1 MGGLSNLKKSIN
13 TSINMSFL
21 SVNNIKLVGLS
32 AGVPENIIE
41 TESYDLLSQEQIDHF
56 LRSTGVER
64 RRRATDKQCTSD
76 LCVAAAEQIISDLGW
91 NRQEIDLLVFAS
103 HTGDYK
109 LPSTSCILQH
119 RLGLPTECMAF
130 DINHGCSGFLY
141 GLSIIANLMSTGNF
155 HKGLLLVGN
164 TQSKNVSYED
174 KSTYMIFGDAGAV
187 AALEY
192 TSEGGDSLDFHFMTD
207 GSELSSVYVPHG
219 GYRHPITPDS
229 FVIED
234 CGDGIKR
241 NKTHLIMNGTDV
253 FGFAN
258 RHLPKSVNALVEH
271 FGIDKDKDVDYFVMH
286 QANKFLCDKIMKKAG
301 MPSEKSFFSYKNF
314 GNSSGA
320 SIPLTMVTEMKEI
333 LGREGRK
340 NILSTA
346 IGGGFSLAS
355 AMIKVGKVH
364 CSDLVIVKEDT
375 QTIWPG

>member
-1 MGGLSNLKKSIN
+1 
-13 TSINMSFL
+13 MSFL
-21 SVNNIKLVGLS
+21 SIRNIKLVGLS
-32 AGVPENIIE
+32 AGVPENVIE
-41 TESYDLLSQEQIDHF
+41 TETYPLLTKEQMEHLLS
-56 LRSTGVER
+56 STGVER
-64 RRRATDKQCTSD
+64 RRRATDRQCTSD
-76 LCVAAAEQIISDLGW
+76 LCVAATEKLISDLGW
-91 NRQEIDLLVFAS
+91 NREDIDLLVFAS

-119 RLGLPTECMAF
+119 RLGLSTQCMAF

-141 GLSIIANLMSTGNF
+141 GLSIIANLMATGNF

-164 TQSKNVSYED
+164 TQSKNVSFED
-174 KSTYMIFGDAGAV
+174 KSTYLIFGDAGAV

-192 TSEGGDSLDFHFMTD
+192 APEGGDSLDFHFMTD
-207 GSELSSVYVPHG
+207 GSQLESVYVPHG
-219 GYRHPITPDS
+219 GYRHPIQPDS
-229 FVIED
+229 FIVED

-241 NKTHLIMNGTDV
+241 NKTQLIMNGTDV

-258 RHLPKSVNALVEH
+258 KFLPRSVEALVEH
-271 FGIDKDKDVDYFVMH
+271 FNIQKETDVDYFVMH
-286 QANKFLCDKIMKKAG
+286 QANKFLCNKIMKKVG
-301 MPSEKSFFSYKNF
+301 MPAEKSFFSYKNF

-333 LGREGRK
+333 LETEGRK

-364 CSDLVIVKEDT
+364 CSDLVIVKEDA
-375 QTIWPG
+375 QTVWPG

>member
-1 MGGLSNLKKSIN
+1 
-13 TSINMSFL
+13 MSFL
-21 SVNNIKLVGLS
+21 SIKNIKLVGLS

-41 TESYDLLSQEQIDHF
+41 TDTYNLMTPDQIEHF
-56 LRSTGVER
+56 IQSTGVER
-64 RRRATDKQCTSD
+64 RRRATSNQCTSD
-76 LCVAAAEQIISDLGW
+76 LCVAAAEQLIEDLGW
-91 NRQEIDLLVFAS
+91 EKQEIDLLVFAS

-109 LPSTSCILQH
+109 LPSTSCILQN

-192 TSEGGDSLDFHFMTD
+192 APADGDSFDFHFMTD
-207 GSELSSVYVPHG
+207 GSQLESVYVPHG
-219 GYRHPITPDS
+219 GYRHPITPES
-229 FVIED
+229 FVVED

-241 NKTHLIMNGTDV
+241 NKTNLIMDGMDV
-253 FGFAN
+253 FAFAN
-258 RHLPKSVNALVEH
+258 KYLPRSVNALVEH
-271 FGIDKDKDVDYFVMH
+271 FGIDREKDVDYFVMH
-286 QANKFLCDKIMKKAG
+286 QANKFLCDKVMKKSG
-301 MPSEKSFFSYKNF
+301 MPVEKSFFSYKNF

-320 SIPLTMVTEMKEI
+320 SIPLTMVTEMKDI
-333 LGREGRK
+333 LNQEGRK

-364 CSDLVIVKEDT
+364 CSDLVIVKDDP
-375 QTIWPG
+375 QNIWPG

>member
-1 MGGLSNLKKSIN
+1 
-13 TSINMSFL
+13 MSFL

-32 AGVPENIIE
+32 AGVPETIIE
-41 TESYDLLSQEQIDHF
+41 TDTYDLMTPEQIDHF
-56 LRSTGVER
+56 KQSTGVER
-64 RRRATDKQCTSD
+64 RRRASKSQCTSD
-76 LCVAAAEQIISDLGW
+76 LCVAAAEKLINDLSW
-91 NRQEIDLLVFAS
+91 DKQEIDLLVFAS

-155 HKGLLLVGN
+155 RKGLLLVGN

-192 TSEGGDSLDFHFMTD
+192 APENGDSFDFHFMTD
-207 GSELSSVYVPHG
+207 GSQLESVYVPHG

-229 FVIED
+229 FVVED

-241 NKTHLIMNGTDV
+241 NKTNLIMSGTDV
-253 FGFAN
+253 FAFASKY
-258 RHLPKSVNALVEH
+258 LPRSVKALVEH
-271 FGIDKDKDVDYFVMH
+271 FDIDKEQDVDYFVMH
-286 QANKFLCDKIMKKAG
+286 QANKFLCDKVMKKTG
-301 MPSEKSFFSYKNF
+301 MAVEKSFFSYKDF

-320 SIPLTMVTEMKEI
+320 SIPLTMVTEMKHI
-333 LGREGRK
+333 LATENRK

-355 AMIKVGKVH
+355 AMIKVGKVY
-364 CSDLVIVKEDT
+364 CSDLVIVKDDP
-375 QTIWPG
+375 QNIWPG